1 MSNILLISAPGAGK
15 GVTSEYLKEKY
26 NMVHM
31 SIGNLLRE
39 ESEKNTSLKE
49 KLANGEFI
57 ENNIVYSLFS
67 KFLEDNKGSSFIFE
81 GFPRLMEQV
90 KPFLDILSEHD
101 IILDKIIFIDIDKDI
116 ALKRVT
122 GRLMCKNCNE
132 IYNKYVDN
140 LENNKCKVCG
150 GSLYTRDDDKIET
163 YENRYKLFKEKTM
176 PVVEYLSDKYDIYTV
191 SNNGTFDEMKSQIDN
206 IMGNW
211 ESVKMAKNDVIEVD
225 GKVIDVLPGGKFKV
239 ELANGHIV
247 EAHVSGKIR
256 MNNIR
261 ILPGDT
267 VVLELSPADITHGRI
282 TWNKR

>member
-26 NMVHM
+26 NLVHM

-132 IYNKYVDN
+132 IYNKYIDN

-150 GSLYTRDDDKIET
+150 GSLYTRDDDKVET

-176 PVVEYLSDKYDIYTV
+176 PVVKYLSDKYDIYTV

-206 IMGNW
+206 IMGN
-211 ESVKMAKNDVIEVD
+211 
-225 GKVIDVLPGGKFKV
+225 
-239 ELANGHIV
+239 
-247 EAHVSGKIR
+247 
-256 MNNIR
+256 
-261 ILPGDT
+261 
-267 VVLELSPADITHGRI
+267 
-282 TWNKR
+282 

>member
-15 GVTSEYLKEKY
+15 GVTSKYLKEKY

-49 KLANGEFI
+49 KLVNGEFI

-150 GSLYTRDDDKIET
+150 GSLYTRDDDKVET

-191 SNNGTFDEMKSQIDN
+191 SNNGTFDEIKSQIDN
-206 IMGNW
+206 IMGN
-211 ESVKMAKNDVIEVD
+211 
-225 GKVIDVLPGGKFKV
+225 
-239 ELANGHIV
+239 
-247 EAHVSGKIR
+247 
-256 MNNIR
+256 
-261 ILPGDT
+261 
-267 VVLELSPADITHGRI
+267 
-282 TWNKR
+282 

>member
-15 GVTSEYLKEKY
+15 GVTSKYLKEKY

-132 IYNKYVDN
+132 IYNKYIDN

-150 GSLYTRDDDKIET
+150 GSLYTRDDGKVET

-206 IMGNW
+206 IMGN
-211 ESVKMAKNDVIEVD
+211 
-225 GKVIDVLPGGKFKV
+225 
-239 ELANGHIV
+239 
-247 EAHVSGKIR
+247 
-256 MNNIR
+256 
-261 ILPGDT
+261 
-267 VVLELSPADITHGRI
+267 
-282 TWNKR
+282 

>member
-15 GVTSEYLKEKY
+15 GVTSKYLKEKY

-90 KPFLDILSEHD
+90 KPFLDILSDHG

-122 GRLMCKNCNE
+122 G
-132 IYNKYVDN
+132 KYIDN

-150 GSLYTRDDDKIET
+150 GSLYTRDDDKVET

-176 PVVEYLSDKYDIYTV
+176 PVVEYLSDKYDIYNV

-206 IMGNW
+206 IMGN
-211 ESVKMAKNDVIEVD
+211 
-225 GKVIDVLPGGKFKV
+225 
-239 ELANGHIV
+239 
-247 EAHVSGKIR
+247 
-256 MNNIR
+256 
-261 ILPGDT
+261 
-267 VVLELSPADITHGRI
+267 
-282 TWNKR
+282 

>member
-39 ESEKNTSLKE
+39 ESEKNISLKE

-132 IYNKYVDN
+132 IYNKYIDN

-206 IMGNW
+206 IMGN
-211 ESVKMAKNDVIEVD
+211 
-225 GKVIDVLPGGKFKV
+225 
-239 ELANGHIV
+239 
-247 EAHVSGKIR
+247 
-256 MNNIR
+256 
-261 ILPGDT
+261 
-267 VVLELSPADITHGRI
+267 
-282 TWNKR
+282 

>member
-15 GVTSEYLKEKY
+15 GVTSKYLKEKY

-176 PVVEYLSDKYDIYTV
+176 PVLEYLSDKYDIYTV

-206 IMGNW
+206 IMGN
-211 ESVKMAKNDVIEVD
+211 
-225 GKVIDVLPGGKFKV
+225 
-239 ELANGHIV
+239 
-247 EAHVSGKIR
+247 
-256 MNNIR
+256 
-261 ILPGDT
+261 
-267 VVLELSPADITHGRI
+267 
-282 TWNKR
+282 

>member
-15 GVTSEYLKEKY
+15 GVTSKYLKEKY

-176 PVVEYLSDKYDIYTV
+176 PVVEYYKEMSNFYQI
-191 SNNGTFDEMKSQIDN
+191 SNNGTFEEMKSQIDN
-206 IMGNW
+206 IMGN
-211 ESVKMAKNDVIEVD
+211 
-225 GKVIDVLPGGKFKV
+225 
-239 ELANGHIV
+239 
-247 EAHVSGKIR
+247 
-256 MNNIR
+256 
-261 ILPGDT
+261 
-267 VVLELSPADITHGRI
+267 
-282 TWNKR
+282 

>member
-1 MSNILLISAPGAGK
+1 MSNILLISAPSAGK
-15 GVTSEYLKEKY
+15 GVTSKYLKEKY

-206 IMGNW
+206 IMGN
-211 ESVKMAKNDVIEVD
+211 
-225 GKVIDVLPGGKFKV
+225 
-239 ELANGHIV
+239 
-247 EAHVSGKIR
+247 
-256 MNNIR
+256 
-261 ILPGDT
+261 
-267 VVLELSPADITHGRI
+267 
-282 TWNKR
+282 

>member
-15 GVTSEYLKEKY
+15 GVTSKYLKEKY

-122 GRLMCKNCNE
+122 ERLMCKNCNE

-206 IMGNW
+206 IMGN
-211 ESVKMAKNDVIEVD
+211 
-225 GKVIDVLPGGKFKV
+225 
-239 ELANGHIV
+239 
-247 EAHVSGKIR
+247 
-256 MNNIR
+256 
-261 ILPGDT
+261 
-267 VVLELSPADITHGRI
+267 
-282 TWNKR
+282 

>member
-15 GVTSEYLKEKY
+15 GVTSKYLKEKY

-49 KLANGEFI
+49 KLAKGEFI

-67 KFLEDNKGSSFIFE
+67 KFLEDNRGSSFIFE

-150 GSLYTRDDDKIET
+150 GSLYTRDDDKVET

-191 SNNGTFDEMKSQIDN
+191 SNNGTLDEMKSQIDN
-206 IMGNW
+206 IMGN
-211 ESVKMAKNDVIEVD
+211 
-225 GKVIDVLPGGKFKV
+225 
-239 ELANGHIV
+239 
-247 EAHVSGKIR
+247 
-256 MNNIR
+256 
-261 ILPGDT
+261 
-267 VVLELSPADITHGRI
+267 
-282 TWNKR
+282 

>member
-15 GVTSEYLKEKY
+15 GVTSKYLKEKY

-39 ESEKNTSLKE
+39 ESEKNISLKE

-132 IYNKYVDN
+132 IYNKYIDN

-150 GSLYTRDDDKIET
+150 GSLYTRDDDKVET

-206 IMGNW
+206 IMGN
-211 ESVKMAKNDVIEVD
+211 
-225 GKVIDVLPGGKFKV
+225 
-239 ELANGHIV
+239 
-247 EAHVSGKIR
+247 
-256 MNNIR
+256 
-261 ILPGDT
+261 
-267 VVLELSPADITHGRI
+267 
-282 TWNKR
+282 

>member
-116 ALKRVT
+116 ALKRIT

-150 GSLYTRDDDKIET
+150 GSLYTRDDDKVET

-206 IMGNW
+206 IMGN
-211 ESVKMAKNDVIEVD
+211 
-225 GKVIDVLPGGKFKV
+225 
-239 ELANGHIV
+239 
-247 EAHVSGKIR
+247 
-256 MNNIR
+256 
-261 ILPGDT
+261 
-267 VVLELSPADITHGRI
+267 
-282 TWNKR
+282 

>member
-15 GVTSEYLKEKY
+15 GVTSKYLKEKY

-39 ESEKNTSLKE
+39 ESKKNTSLKE

-150 GSLYTRDDDKIET
+150 GSLYTRDDDKVET

-176 PVVEYLSDKYDIYTV
+176 PIVEYLSDKYDIYTV

-206 IMGNW
+206 IMGN
-211 ESVKMAKNDVIEVD
+211 
-225 GKVIDVLPGGKFKV
+225 
-239 ELANGHIV
+239 
-247 EAHVSGKIR
+247 
-256 MNNIR
+256 
-261 ILPGDT
+261 
-267 VVLELSPADITHGRI
+267 
-282 TWNKR
+282 

>member
-57 ENNIVYSLFS
+57 DNNIVYSLFS

-116 ALKRVT
+116 ALRRIT

-150 GSLYTRDDDKIET
+150 GSLYTRDDDKVET

-191 SNNGTFDEMKSQIDN
+191 SNNGTFDEIKSQIDN
-206 IMGNW
+206 IMGN
-211 ESVKMAKNDVIEVD
+211 
-225 GKVIDVLPGGKFKV
+225 
-239 ELANGHIV
+239 
-247 EAHVSGKIR
+247 
-256 MNNIR
+256 
-261 ILPGDT
+261 
-267 VVLELSPADITHGRI
+267 
-282 TWNKR
+282 

>member
-39 ESEKNTSLKE
+39 ESEKNISLKE

-206 IMGNW
+206 IMGN
-211 ESVKMAKNDVIEVD
+211 
-225 GKVIDVLPGGKFKV
+225 
-239 ELANGHIV
+239 
-247 EAHVSGKIR
+247 
-256 MNNIR
+256 
-261 ILPGDT
+261 
-267 VVLELSPADITHGRI
+267 
-282 TWNKR
+282 

>member
-15 GVTSEYLKEKY
+15 GVTSKYLKEKY

-39 ESEKNTSLKE
+39 ESEKNISLKE

-150 GSLYTRDDDKIET
+150 GSLYTRDDDKVET

-176 PVVEYLSDKYDIYTV
+176 PIVEYLSDKYDIYTV

-206 IMGNW
+206 IMGN
-211 ESVKMAKNDVIEVD
+211 
-225 GKVIDVLPGGKFKV
+225 
-239 ELANGHIV
+239 
-247 EAHVSGKIR
+247 
-256 MNNIR
+256 
-261 ILPGDT
+261 
-267 VVLELSPADITHGRI
+267 
-282 TWNKR
+282 

>member
-15 GVTSEYLKEKY
+15 GVTSKYLKEKY

-90 KPFLDILSEHD
+90 NPFLDILSEHD

-206 IMGNW
+206 IMGN
-211 ESVKMAKNDVIEVD
+211 
-225 GKVIDVLPGGKFKV
+225 
-239 ELANGHIV
+239 
-247 EAHVSGKIR
+247 
-256 MNNIR
+256 
-261 ILPGDT
+261 
-267 VVLELSPADITHGRI
+267 
-282 TWNKR
+282 

>member
-15 GVTSEYLKEKY
+15 GVTSKYLKEKY

-39 ESEKNTSLKE
+39 ESEKDTSLKE

-206 IMGNW
+206 IMGN
-211 ESVKMAKNDVIEVD
+211 
-225 GKVIDVLPGGKFKV
+225 
-239 ELANGHIV
+239 
-247 EAHVSGKIR
+247 
-256 MNNIR
+256 
-261 ILPGDT
+261 
-267 VVLELSPADITHGRI
+267 
-282 TWNKR
+282 

>member
-15 GVTSEYLKEKY
+15 GVTSKYLKEKY

-39 ESEKNTSLKE
+39 ESEKNISLKE

-57 ENNIVYSLFS
+57 DNNIVYSLFS

-150 GSLYTRDDDKIET
+150 GSLYTRDDDKVET

-191 SNNGTFDEMKSQIDN
+191 SNNGTFDEIKSQIDN
-206 IMGNW
+206 IMGN
-211 ESVKMAKNDVIEVD
+211 
-225 GKVIDVLPGGKFKV
+225 
-239 ELANGHIV
+239 
-247 EAHVSGKIR
+247 
-256 MNNIR
+256 
-261 ILPGDT
+261 
-267 VVLELSPADITHGRI
+267 
-282 TWNKR
+282 

>member
-150 GSLYTRDDDKIET
+150 GSLYTRDDDKVET

-176 PVVEYLSDKYDIYTV
+176 PIVEYLSDKYDIYTV

-206 IMGNW
+206 IMGN
-211 ESVKMAKNDVIEVD
+211 
-225 GKVIDVLPGGKFKV
+225 
-239 ELANGHIV
+239 
-247 EAHVSGKIR
+247 
-256 MNNIR
+256 
-261 ILPGDT
+261 
-267 VVLELSPADITHGRI
+267 
-282 TWNKR
+282 

>member
-15 GVTSEYLKEKY
+15 GVTSKYLKEKY

-150 GSLYTRDDDKIET
+150 GSLYTRDDDKVET
-163 YENRYKLFKEKTM
+163 YENRYTLFKEKTM
-176 PVVEYLSDKYDIYTV
+176 SVVEYLSDKYDIYNV

-206 IMGNW
+206 IMGN
-211 ESVKMAKNDVIEVD
+211 
-225 GKVIDVLPGGKFKV
+225 
-239 ELANGHIV
+239 
-247 EAHVSGKIR
+247 
-256 MNNIR
+256 
-261 ILPGDT
+261 
-267 VVLELSPADITHGRI
+267 
-282 TWNKR
+282 

>member
-15 GVTSEYLKEKY
+15 GVTSKYLKEKY

-150 GSLYTRDDDKIET
+150 GSLYTRDDDKVET

-176 PVVEYLSDKYDIYTV
+176 PIVEYLSDKYDIYTV
-191 SNNGTFDEMKSQIDN
+191 SNNGTFDEIKSQIDN
-206 IMGNW
+206 IMGN
-211 ESVKMAKNDVIEVD
+211 
-225 GKVIDVLPGGKFKV
+225 
-239 ELANGHIV
+239 
-247 EAHVSGKIR
+247 
-256 MNNIR
+256 
-261 ILPGDT
+261 
-267 VVLELSPADITHGRI
+267 
-282 TWNKR
+282 

>member
-15 GVTSEYLKEKY
+15 GVTSKYLKEKY
-26 NMVHM
+26 NMIHM

-206 IMGNW
+206 IMGN
-211 ESVKMAKNDVIEVD
+211 
-225 GKVIDVLPGGKFKV
+225 
-239 ELANGHIV
+239 
-247 EAHVSGKIR
+247 
-256 MNNIR
+256 
-261 ILPGDT
+261 
-267 VVLELSPADITHGRI
+267 
-282 TWNKR
+282 

>member
-15 GVTSEYLKEKY
+15 GVTSKYLKEKY

-39 ESEKNTSLKE
+39 ESEKNISLKE

-206 IMGNW
+206 IMGN
-211 ESVKMAKNDVIEVD
+211 
-225 GKVIDVLPGGKFKV
+225 
-239 ELANGHIV
+239 
-247 EAHVSGKIR
+247 
-256 MNNIR
+256 
-261 ILPGDT
+261 
-267 VVLELSPADITHGRI
+267 
-282 TWNKR
+282 

>member
-15 GVTSEYLKEKY
+15 GVTSKYLKEKY
-26 NMVHM
+26 NMAHM

-206 IMGNW
+206 IMGN
-211 ESVKMAKNDVIEVD
+211 
-225 GKVIDVLPGGKFKV
+225 
-239 ELANGHIV
+239 
-247 EAHVSGKIR
+247 
-256 MNNIR
+256 
-261 ILPGDT
+261 
-267 VVLELSPADITHGRI
+267 
-282 TWNKR
+282 

>member
-15 GVTSEYLKEKY
+15 GVTSKYLKEKY

-31 SIGNLLRE
+31 SIGNLLIE

-206 IMGNW
+206 IMGN
-211 ESVKMAKNDVIEVD
+211 
-225 GKVIDVLPGGKFKV
+225 
-239 ELANGHIV
+239 
-247 EAHVSGKIR
+247 
-256 MNNIR
+256 
-261 ILPGDT
+261 
-267 VVLELSPADITHGRI
+267 
-282 TWNKR
+282 

>member
-39 ESEKNTSLKE
+39 ESENNTSLKE

-57 ENNIVYSLFS
+57 ENNIVYNLFS
-67 KFLEDNKGSSFIFE
+67 KFLEDNEGSSFIFE

-206 IMGNW
+206 IMGN
-211 ESVKMAKNDVIEVD
+211 
-225 GKVIDVLPGGKFKV
+225 
-239 ELANGHIV
+239 
-247 EAHVSGKIR
+247 
-256 MNNIR
+256 
-261 ILPGDT
+261 
-267 VVLELSPADITHGRI
+267 
-282 TWNKR
+282 

>member
-39 ESEKNTSLKE
+39 ESENNTSLKE

-191 SNNGTFDEMKSQIDN
+191 SNNGTFDEMKSQRDN
-206 IMGNW
+206 IMGN
-211 ESVKMAKNDVIEVD
+211 
-225 GKVIDVLPGGKFKV
+225 
-239 ELANGHIV
+239 
-247 EAHVSGKIR
+247 
-256 MNNIR
+256 
-261 ILPGDT
+261 
-267 VVLELSPADITHGRI
+267 
-282 TWNKR
+282 

>member
-39 ESEKNTSLKE
+39 ESEKNISLKE

-57 ENNIVYSLFS
+57 DNNIVYSLFS

-132 IYNKYVDN
+132 IYNKYIDN

-150 GSLYTRDDDKIET
+150 GSLYTRDDDKVET

-191 SNNGTFDEMKSQIDN
+191 SNNGTFDEIKSQIDN
-206 IMGNW
+206 IMGN
-211 ESVKMAKNDVIEVD
+211 
-225 GKVIDVLPGGKFKV
+225 
-239 ELANGHIV
+239 
-247 EAHVSGKIR
+247 
-256 MNNIR
+256 
-261 ILPGDT
+261 
-267 VVLELSPADITHGRI
+267 
-282 TWNKR
+282 

>member
-1 MSNILLISAPGAGK
+1 MINILLISAPGAGK
-15 GVTSEYLKEKY
+15 GVTSKYLKEKY

-206 IMGNW
+206 IMGN
-211 ESVKMAKNDVIEVD
+211 
-225 GKVIDVLPGGKFKV
+225 
-239 ELANGHIV
+239 
-247 EAHVSGKIR
+247 
-256 MNNIR
+256 
-261 ILPGDT
+261 
-267 VVLELSPADITHGRI
+267 
-282 TWNKR
+282 

>member
-15 GVTSEYLKEKY
+15 GVTSKYLKEKY

-150 GSLYTRDDDKIET
+150 GSLYTRDDDKVET

-176 PVVEYLSDKYDIYTV
+176 PVVEYLSDKYEIYTV

-206 IMGNW
+206 IMGN
-211 ESVKMAKNDVIEVD
+211 
-225 GKVIDVLPGGKFKV
+225 
-239 ELANGHIV
+239 
-247 EAHVSGKIR
+247 
-256 MNNIR
+256 
-261 ILPGDT
+261 
-267 VVLELSPADITHGRI
+267 
-282 TWNKR
+282 

>member
-132 IYNKYVDN
+132 IYNKYIDN

-150 GSLYTRDDDKIET
+150 GSLYTRDDDKVET

-206 IMGNW
+206 IMGN
-211 ESVKMAKNDVIEVD
+211 
-225 GKVIDVLPGGKFKV
+225 
-239 ELANGHIV
+239 
-247 EAHVSGKIR
+247 
-256 MNNIR
+256 
-261 ILPGDT
+261 
-267 VVLELSPADITHGRI
+267 
-282 TWNKR
+282 

>member
-1 MSNILLISAPGAGK
+1 MSNILLISSPGAGK

-206 IMGNW
+206 IMGN
-211 ESVKMAKNDVIEVD
+211 
-225 GKVIDVLPGGKFKV
+225 
-239 ELANGHIV
+239 
-247 EAHVSGKIR
+247 
-256 MNNIR
+256 
-261 ILPGDT
+261 
-267 VVLELSPADITHGRI
+267 
-282 TWNKR
+282 

>member
-15 GVTSEYLKEKY
+15 GVTSKYLKEKY

-57 ENNIVYSLFS
+57 ENNIVYNLFS

-150 GSLYTRDDDKIET
+150 GSLYTRDDDKVET

-206 IMGNW
+206 IMGN
-211 ESVKMAKNDVIEVD
+211 
-225 GKVIDVLPGGKFKV
+225 
-239 ELANGHIV
+239 
-247 EAHVSGKIR
+247 
-256 MNNIR
+256 
-261 ILPGDT
+261 
-267 VVLELSPADITHGRI
+267 
-282 TWNKR
+282 